1 MEAVISSNCCHAA
14 GNNTLLSNGA
24 KECAI
29 VVNLFI
35 SLDQEDQGALLEV
48 LDSYFCHPKSSI
60 DSDD

>member
-1 MEAVISSNCCHAA
+1 MQLVIIH
-14 GNNTLLSNGA
+14 A